1 MEQFLCRSRR
11 ARRLNLQKIDTR
23 YQTDDVLEKIPM
35 VKSTSRFHLFPR
47 LKLGYRADKVGE
59 LALSYVQRVIRPY
72 GSYLNVFTDRSDA
85 THVWKGNPDLKDE
98 MIHSV
103 ELSYSY
109 ATSAFWFSP
118 SLYYRNKKNRHH
130 GQSPG

>member
-1 MEQFLCRSRR
+1 MLAALEKKWGGFCAEAGVQGE
-11 ARRLNLQKIDTR
+11 LNWQKIDTR

-47 LKLGYRADKVGE
+47 LKLGYRTDKAGE

-85 THVWKGNPDLKDE
+85 THVWKGNPD
-98 MIHSV
+98 
-103 ELSYSY
+103 
-109 ATSAFWFSP
+109 
-118 SLYYRNKKNRHH
+118 
-130 GQSPG
+130 

>member
-1 MEQFLCRSRR
+1 MLLAALEKRWSSFYAEAGVQGE
-11 ARRLNLQKIDTR
+11 LNLQKIDTR

-85 THVWKGNPDLKDE
+85 THVWKGNPDLKRRDDPFGRVVLFVCYFCFLVLTE
-98 MIHSV
+98 PV
-103 ELSYSY
+103 LPE
-109 ATSAFWFSP
+109 
-118 SLYYRNKKNRHH
+118 
-130 GQSPG
+130 